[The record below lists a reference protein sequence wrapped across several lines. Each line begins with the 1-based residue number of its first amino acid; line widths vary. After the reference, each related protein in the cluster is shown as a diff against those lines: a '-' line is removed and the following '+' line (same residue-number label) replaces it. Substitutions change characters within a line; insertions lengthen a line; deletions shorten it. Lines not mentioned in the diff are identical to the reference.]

1 MRPGHEIQRAQRE
14 EGTAG
19 KTAADRAGEIR
30 EGGSNRTPKE
40 RAAELGWGEPDTRKC
55 ALGSS
60 FSSSSPSLTC
70 HAVSQTQDPMH
81 AQHLLSYTPISRNFY
96 NSCFTYL
103 QVALVIPNARVC
115 LYVSKLYPDV
125 YPKLGLCFHL

>member
-40 RAAELGWGEPDTRKC
+40 RAAELGWGEHDTRKC
-55 ALGSS
+55 ARG
-60 FSSSSPSLTC
+60 SSSSSLPLPVMLC
-70 HAVSQTQDPMH
+70 LKP
-81 AQHLLSYTPISRNFY
+81 R
-96 NSCFTYL
+96 
-103 QVALVIPNARVC
+103 IPC
-115 LYVSKLYPDV
+115 MFSIY
-125 YPKLGLCFHL
+125 